1 MSDTIQQV
9 ATMTE
14 TLEASWC
21 VDTHVV
27 TSSIKGA
34 LVYVW
39 KSEGLRSRVCLPH
52 VQGVD
57 FRELKETLDCPQI
70 CD

>member
-39 KSEGLRSRVCLPH
+39 KSEGLRS
-52 VQGVD
+52 
-57 FRELKETLDCPQI
+57 
-70 CD
+70 